1 MKGTLKFLNIR
12 KGDTVVVLSG
22 KSKGSKGKVMKTI
35 PTAGKVLVE
44 GINMVSK
51 SLRPTQAMPQGKIA
65 KREAPILDNKSM
77 VICPSCYYPT
87 NVAHR
92 LGECD
97 NPVRSCR
104 DLHVKIDRVR
114 G

>member
-22 KSKGSKGKVMKTI
+22 KDKGNKGKVIRTV

-65 KREAPILDNKSM
+65 KREAPILASKVM
-77 VICPSCYYPT
+77 LICPSCTSRPGSHIALSRVT
-87 NVAHR
+87 SPFAR
-92 LGECD
+92 AESATR
-97 NPVRSCR
+97 RSIRC
-104 DLHVKIDRVR
+104 K
-114 G
+114 